1 MIEFVPANTLQLYTM
16 TDQRQLHVL
25 KFPWLAHGHITPFL
39 ELAKSLTSYG
49 LKISFLSTQLDIER
63 IKQKLQPSLG
73 IRQVQLPIPS
83 VDGLPTG
90 VNTGLLGLPP
100 NWEFPLYILSH
111 PSTGASLTHCA
122 WTSITEGLRF
132 GAPYVALPV
141 QYDQGLNARLISEE
155 FKVGVEVRRN
165 EEDGSFTKEDI
176 ARAV

>member
-1 MIEFVPANTLQLYTM
+1 M

-90 VNTGLLGLPP
+90 VKSTSDLSRIGALNLMPLPCKALDLCVKPFEELLKL
-100 NWEFPLYILSH
+100 LS
-111 PSTGASLTHCA
+111 PDFV
-122 WTSITEGLRF
+122 I
-132 GAPYVALPV
+132 PDMV
-141 QYDQGLNARLISEE
+141 QYWAPRVAAKLGIPTVHFEPSFHWSLSDTLCVDFYYRR
-155 FKVGVEVRRN
+155 FKVWSSVRC
-165 EEDGSFTKEDI
+165 SSS
-176 ARAV
+176 AV

>member
-1 MIEFVPANTLQLYTM
+1 MA
-16 TDQRQLHVL
+16 DQRQLHVL
-25 KFPWLAHGHITPFL
+25 MFPWLAHGHITPFL

-49 LKISFLSTQLDIER
+49 LKISFLSTQLNIER

-73 IRQVQLPIPS
+73 IQLVHLPIPS
-83 VDGLPTG
+83 VD
-90 VNTGLLGLPP
+90 
-100 NWEFPLYILSH
+100 
-111 PSTGASLTHCA
+111 
-122 WTSITEGLRF
+122 EGLRF

-165 EEDGSFTKEDI
+165 KEDGSFTKEDI